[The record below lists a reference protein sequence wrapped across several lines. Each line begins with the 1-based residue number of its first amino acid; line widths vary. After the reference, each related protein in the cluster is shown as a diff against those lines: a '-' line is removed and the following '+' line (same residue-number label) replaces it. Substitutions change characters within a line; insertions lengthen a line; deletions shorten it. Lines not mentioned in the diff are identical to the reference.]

1 MPLGTSLTLAG
12 IPPAEWN
19 ATRSPY
25 PRERP
30 VQRLVA
36 ASAAAHP
43 EAPAVSDRKG
53 VLSYGELDA
62 RATRLATRLQVLGVD
77 RGSRVGLCLPR
88 SSGFMVGALGI
99 LKAGAAYVPLDP
111 GYPADR
117 LSYMLADSAAAV
129 VVTAVDLAPRLLPGP
144 WTLLDIE
151 AASEPLA
158 SVPPATGGGPVE
170 TGPDEVAYVIYTSG
184 STGRPKGV
192 EVTHGGLLNLVFWH
206 RRAFAVS
213 ASDLAM
219 QVASPSFD
227 AVVWETWPYLTA
239 GATVHVPDETTRATP
254 EALRDW
260 IAERGITI
268 GFVPTPVTEALL
280 ALEWPAETRLR
291 TLLTGGDALHRR
303 PPANLPFTLVN
314 NYGPTEGTV
323 VTTSGVVEPGEGA
336 SLPSIGRPIAN
347 VRVHVLDSSL
357 APVPLGEPGELC
369 VAGVG
374 LARGYLN
381 QPGLTEEKFVP
392 DPFGEP
398 GDRLYRTGDLVR
410 WNAEGEI
417 EFLGRLDEQVKIRGF
432 RIELHEITAVLDS
445 HPGVR
450 GSAVI
455 AREDG
460 GGDKRL
466 VAYVVASPGL
476 RPEVEDLRRHLAEQL
491 PDYMLPAVF
500 VWLDELPLTA
510 NGKVDRGA
518 LPEPVRE
525 TDGESPG
532 LQPRTPLEAAL
543 AGMLC
548 DLLGLEQVGVDEN
561 FFVLGGHSLLG
572 AQLIVRIRDRF
583 GVELSLRNLFDNP
596 TVEGIAQ
603 TVERMLVELLE
614 TMSEE
619 EAEKRLALLAPSE

>member
-1 MPLGTSLTLAG
+1 MQG
-12 IPPAEWN
+12 
-19 ATRSPY
+19 
-25 PRERP
+25 
-30 VQRLVA
+30 LVA
-36 ASAAAHP
+36 ACAAAGP
-43 EAPAVSDRKG
+43 DAPAVADWKG

-62 RATRLATRLQVLGVD
+62 RAGRLASRLQDLGVR
-77 RGSRVGLCLPR
+77 RGDRVGLCLPR
-88 SSGFMVGALGI
+88 SRGFTVGALGI
-99 LKAGAAYVPLDP
+99 LKTGAAYVPLDP

-117 LSYMLADSAAAV
+117 LSYMLADSAATV

-151 AASEPLA
+151 AASHPA
-158 SVPPATGGGPVE
+158 ATVPTSAAAGPVE
-170 TGPDEVAYVIYTSG
+170 TGPDDVAYVIYTSG

-192 EVTHGGLLNLVFWH
+192 EVTHGSLLNLVFWH

-213 ASDLAM
+213 DSDQAM

-260 IAERGITI
+260 MAERGITI

-280 ALEWPAETRLR
+280 GLEWPPGTSLR
-291 TLLTGGDALHRR
+291 TLLTGGDVLHRR
-303 PPANLPFTLVN
+303 PPAGLPFTLVN

-323 VTTSGVVEPGEGA
+323 VTTSGTVEPGEHG
-336 SLPSIGRPIAN
+336 SLPSIGRPITN

-357 APVPLGEPGELC
+357 APVALGEPGELC
-369 VAGVG
+369 VAGEG

-410 WNAEGEI
+410 WSPQGEI

-432 RIELHEITAVLDS
+432 RIELHEITAVLDR

-455 AREDG
+455 TREEEG
-460 GGDKRL
+460 GEKRL
-466 VAYVVASPGL
+466 VAYVVASPGERPAVDGL
-476 RPEVEDLRRHLAEQL
+476 RDHLARHL
-491 PDYMLPAVF
+491 PDYMLPAAF

-510 NGKVDRGA
+510 NGKVDRAA

-525 TDGESPG
+525 ADGANPA

-548 DLLGLEQVGVDEN
+548 DLLGLEEVGVDEN

-596 TVEGIAQ
+596 TVEAIAQ
-603 TVERMLVELLE
+603 TVERMLVEQLE